1 MHSLVVIE
9 FNGEEEL
16 RFGLKGSRQDCAVKG
31 MTLTRGD
38 KVPRKSTKEKS
49 QELGV

>member
-31 MTLTRGD
+31 MTPMGD
-38 KVPRKSTKEKS
+38 TVPRKALRRKVKN
-49 QELGV
+49 